1 MIGAVR
7 GCSPIVAS
15 PIFEGTEMAEKNSGQ
30 ASGGSAVSQADR
42 MAKSKATRAITASKV
57 AKLSDQNRYAYG
69 KLSALRSALDKMQD
83 RILDGGTA
91 TGELV
96 QSCAE
101 LEANIGVA
109 MFT

>member
-1 MIGAVR
+1 
-7 GCSPIVAS
+7 
-15 PIFEGTEMAEKNSGQ
+15 MAEKNDK
-30 ASGGSAVSQADR
+30 AAGGGTATSIADRTAKSQA
-42 MAKSKATRAITASKV
+42 TRKITAAKV

-69 KLSALRSALDKMQD
+69 KLSALRSAVEKMQT

-109 MFT
+109 MFQ